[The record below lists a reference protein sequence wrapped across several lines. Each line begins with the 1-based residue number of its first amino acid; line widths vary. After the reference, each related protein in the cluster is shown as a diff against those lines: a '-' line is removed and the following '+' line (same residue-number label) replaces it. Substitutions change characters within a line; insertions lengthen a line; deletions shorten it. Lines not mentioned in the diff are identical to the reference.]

1 MKRPAELLRAHGL
14 RPKKEW
20 GQNFLGDPQ
29 VLDALAALARL
40 RPGGTV
46 VELGAGLGHLTR
58 ALLATGARVVAV
70 ERDREL
76 APILR
81 AELPGAEVVEADAKS
96 FDLSAAAAGGKVV
109 VCGNLPYH
117 LSSPILFHLLDQ
129 RRLVRR
135 AVLLLQREVAER
147 VAAAPGGRQY
157 GVLSVLVQHAA
168 DAHIGLEVG
177 RHAFTPPPEVDSS
190 ALVLEFLDQPRAE
203 VRDEARYRKLVKTAF
218 AQRRKTLWNALAPLE
233 GGRAALERA
242 GIDPKRRAE
251 TLSVAEFA
259 AVERALSGSS
269 ASASGSSSASSH

>member
-1 MKRPAELLRAHGL
+1 MASVKRPAELLRAHGL

-20 GQNFLGDPQ
+20 GQNFLGDPSI
-29 VLDALAALARL
+29 LEALAALAQVGR
-40 RPGGTV
+40 GDTV
-46 VELGAGLGHLTR
+46 VELGAGLGHFTR
-58 ALLATGARVVAV
+58 ALLGTGARVVAV

-81 AELPGAEVVEADAKS
+81 DELPQVEVVEADAKS
-96 FDLSAAAAGGKVV
+96 FDLRAVAGEGKVV

-117 LSSPILFHLLDQ
+117 LTSPILFHLLEQ
-129 RRLVRR
+129 RVLVRR

-147 VAAAPGGRQY
+147 IAAQPGGREY
-157 GVLSVLVQHAA
+157 GILSVLVQHAA
-168 DAHIGLEVG
+168 DARIGLEVG

-190 ALVLEFLDQPRAE
+190 ALVLEFLEKPRAE
-203 VRDEARYRKLVKTAF
+203 VRDEARFRLMVKTAF

-233 GGRAALERA
+233 GGREALERA

-259 AVERALSGSS
+259 AIERAL
-269 ASASGSSSASSH
+269 